1 MRRRTVYWLGGILYV
16 VLQVDFWIAP
26 WHSRLQQAA
35 LIGSTILTYA
45 YVADLVI
52 QNRAA
57 IWRMIQRLRRD

>member
-1 MRRRTVYWLGGILYV
+1 MRRTIYWLGAILFL
-16 VLQVDFWIAP
+16 VLQVDFWIAL

-45 YVADLVI
+45 YIADLVFR
-52 QNRAA
+52 NWTT